1 MTHSRALSNGQDGEE
16 DDRRF
21 SPRGLI
27 VAARRVGA
35 FSAAL
40 VLWGGVSA
48 FYQPPDDPVGGGKQY
63 QNKTFRLDGK
73 FVHNVGRLH
82 LQITNIG
89 QTGNA
94 ANPGRTTVASA
105 EYPPG
110 SGFDMLYA
118 AGLWVG
124 AIDAS
129 GIPHVTTAAYAVE
142 FSPET
147 NPANPCA
154 PLPIDQIADVRE
166 AYEGIPGG
174 NRVISAS
181 LVPDDDNDGLVDED
195 FLNGIDD
202 DGDGLCD
209 EDYSSIG
216 QQMYACE
223 YRDDLPTIRQI
234 NPEHVALGIRVRQT
248 SYAWSTPGQSDFV
261 GMDYRIT
268 NQSGRALRNVFVAIF
283 ADPDIGSRAVQGY
296 FQDDE
301 AALFD
306 STVSYIGAAGETVR
320 RRIQMAYAWD
330 NPDNPARPQDN
341 KGGDAPG
348 YFGCMFLNH
357 TTDPSGAAAPPR
369 VGITAFKFFSG
380 SASFG
385 AGGDPENDAQRY
397 QLMSDPRYNPN
408 NPSNSIVYSS
418 QRPLDYRFI
427 MATGPFRQILPDSTL
442 TVSLAWVAGIGRG
455 GANEVNGTL
464 IGNAISAQQ
473 VFDGLYTDLD
483 NDLTTGTC
491 GKETCLRNTVGG
503 RAFTYELAE
512 SSVCRLR
519 INNAYDPTDSRYS
532 NLVQWDPNSTCE
544 SQQGGK
550 FVCLDDLGPPQVTH
564 CAAGD
569 TLDLLIN
576 SLDCTYVD
584 FDCDVNT
591 GLAGREQVV
600 NWVAA
605 APLPSPFFQGNN
617 GNSEPRDFLP
627 LYQTHSDS
635 TRISAWFFPGDN
647 KITLKWSN
655 FAEQIRDAQRGNLK
669 EFVGYRIY
677 KAAGWNR
684 PLGTNAPAQNLWTLL
699 GEWRTDPKG
708 TPARPLGEL
717 IDPSAAMVE
726 FHDVD
731 VRWDP
736 IRRQVSDSTNTTES
750 DTLFAIGRYSY
761 VDDRVLNGFP
771 YFYSIVPVSIVPGLT
786 TATDVVLSGNPSA
799 TNLQVVYPRGAA
811 RENVKDVFVVPNP
824 YKAHAEWDLIPRE
837 EDPSGTKV
845 TFMNLPRT
853 KGTIHIYTVAGDLV
867 IDLPFDGR
875 APADLQF
882 GRDPVIAGQGS
893 VPWNLISRNGQRIVS
908 GIYLYSVDTE
918 LGRKVGRFVIV
929 R

>member
-1 MTHSRALSNGQDGEE
+1 MTQSRALCYG
-16 DDRRF
+16 RR
-21 SPRGLI
+21 
-27 VAARRVGA
+27 AASFA
-35 FSAAL
+35 AAL
-40 VLWGGVSA
+40 ILWGGVTA
-48 FYQPPDDPVGGGKQY
+48 FYQPPEDPEGGAKQY

-94 ANPGRTTVASA
+94 ANPSRTTVPSA

-110 SGFDMLYA
+110 SGFDHLYA

-129 GIPHVTTAAYAVE
+129 GIPHVTTAAYNVE

-147 NPANPCA
+147 NPANACV
-154 PLPIDQIADVRE
+154 PLPIDQVADVRE

-181 LVPDDDNDGLVDED
+181 LSPDDDNDGLVDED

-209 EDYSSIG
+209 EDYAAIG
-216 QQMYACE
+216 QQMFSCE
-223 YRDDLPTIRQI
+223 YRDDLPAIRQI

-268 NQSGRALRNVFVAIF
+268 NQSGRAIRNVYVAIF
-283 ADPDIGSRAVQGY
+283 ADPDIGNRAVTGY

-306 STVSYIGAAGETVR
+306 SVVTYLGPAGETVK

-341 KGGDAPG
+341 KGGDVPGDG

-357 TTDPSGAAAPPR
+357 TTDPSGATAPPH
-369 VGITAFKFFSG
+369 VGITSFKFFSG

-397 QLMSDPRYNPN
+397 QLMSDPRFNPN
-408 NPSNSIVYSS
+408 NPNNTINPKSD
-418 QRPLDYRFI
+418 RPLDYRFI

-442 TVSLAWVAGIGRG
+442 TVSVAWVAGLGHG
-455 GANEVNGTL
+455 GPNDVNQTL
-464 IGNAISAQQ
+464 VGNAISAQQ

-483 NDLTTGTC
+483 NDLKTGTC
-491 GKETCLRNTVGG
+491 GKETCLRNTSGG
-503 RAFTYELAE
+503 KAFQYELPE
-512 SSVCRLR
+512 SSICRIR
-519 INNAYDPTDSRYS
+519 FHSEIPNDPKYDGIPA
-532 NLVQWDPNSTCE
+532 WDNSIPCDT
-544 SQQGGK
+544 QQGGK
-550 FVCLDDLGPPQVTH
+550 FLCLDNLGPPRQTH
-564 CAAGD
+564 CASAD
-569 TLDLLIN
+569 TLNLLITGQQ
-576 SLDCTYVD
+576 CTYVD
-584 FDCDVNT
+584 FDCDANT
-591 GLAGREQVV
+591 GQGGREQIV

-627 LYQTHSDS
+627 IYESHSDS
-635 TRISAWFFPGDN
+635 ARISAWYFPGDT
-647 KITLKWSN
+647 KVTLKWNN

-699 GEWRTDPKG
+699 GEWRANPKG

-717 IDPSAAMVE
+717 IDPSAPLVE
-726 FHDVD
+726 RHDVK

-736 IRRQVSDSTNTTES
+736 VARRVYS
-750 DTLFAIGRYSY
+750 DTTNYTERDTLYAIGRYTY

-771 YFYSIVPVSIVPGLT
+771 YFYSIVPVSIVPGET
-786 TATDVVLSGNPSA
+786 SATDVILSGNPSA
-799 TNLQVVYPRGAA
+799 TNTQVVYPRGSSQAT
-811 RENVKDVFVVPNP
+811 EKNVFVVPNP
-824 YKAHAEWDLIPRE
+824 YKGHAQWDLIPRE

-853 KGTIHIYTVAGDLV
+853 KGTIHVYTLAGDLV
-867 IDLPFDGR
+867 VDIPFDGR
-875 APADLQF
+875 APSDLQF
-882 GRDPVIAGQGS
+882 GKDPVTAGQGS
-893 VPWNLISRNGQRIVS
+893 KAWNLISRNGQRIVS
-908 GIYLYSVDTE
+908 GIYLYSVDSE
-918 LGRKVGRFVIV
+918 LGRKVGRFVII

>member
-1 MTHSRALSNGQDGEE
+1 MR
-16 DDRRF
+16 
-21 SPRGLI
+21 
-27 VAARRVGA
+27 AARRGA
-35 FSAAL
+35 AFAAAL

-48 FYQPPDDPVGGGKQY
+48 FYQPPDVPEGGPKQY
-63 QNKTFRLDGK
+63 QNKVFRLDGK

-82 LQITNIG
+82 LQVTNIG

-94 ANPGRTTVASA
+94 ANPSRTTVPSA

-110 SGFDMLYA
+110 SGFDHLYA

-129 GIPHVTTAAYAVE
+129 GIPHVTTAAYQTE

-181 LVPDDDNDGLVDED
+181 LIPDDDNDGLVDED
-195 FLNGIDD
+195 FLNGLDD

-209 EDYSSIG
+209 EDYAAIG

-223 YRDDLPTIRQI
+223 YRDDLPAIRQI

-261 GMDYRIT
+261 GMDYRIK

-283 ADPDIGSRAVQGY
+283 ADPDIGSRSVQGY

-306 STVSYIGAAGETVR
+306 STVSYLGPAGETVR

-330 NPDNPARPQDN
+330 NPDDPN
-341 KGGDAPG
+341 KLQFNRGGDVPGGG

-357 TTDPSGAAAPPR
+357 TTDPSGNAAPPR
-369 VGITAFKFFSG
+369 VGITSFKFFSG

-408 NPSNSIVYSS
+408 NPANSIVFAS

-427 MATGPFRQILPDSTL
+427 MATGPFRQILPESTL
-442 TVSLAWVAGIGRG
+442 TVSVAWVAGMGRG
-455 GANEVNGTL
+455 GPNEVNQTL
-464 IGNAISAQQ
+464 VGNAISAQQ

-483 NDLTTGTC
+483 NDPTTGTC
-491 GKETCLRNTVGG
+491 GKETCLRNTAGG
-503 RAFTYELAE
+503 RAFTYEIPE

-519 INNAYDPTDSRYS
+519 INNGYDPSDDRYS
-532 NLVQWDPNSTCE
+532 SLIPWDPNSSCE
-544 SQQGGK
+544 SQQGGR
-550 FVCLDDLGPPQVTH
+550 FICLDKVSPRETH

-569 TLDLLIN
+569 TLNVVVN
-576 SLDCTYVD
+576 STQCTYVD

-591 GLAGREQVV
+591 GLGGREQIV

-617 GNSEPRDFLP
+617 GKAEPRDFLP
-627 LYQTHSDS
+627 LYESHSDS
-635 TRISAWFFPGDN
+635 ARVSAWYFPGDN
-647 KITLKWSN
+647 KVTLKWSN

-684 PLGTNAPAQNLWTLL
+684 PLGTNAPGQTLWTLL
-699 GEWRTDPKG
+699 GEWRKNPKG

-717 IDPSAAMVE
+717 IDPSAPVVE
-726 FHDVD
+726 RHDVL

-736 IRRQVSDSTNTTES
+736 IRRQVSDSTNSTET

-761 VDDRVLNGFP
+761 VDDKVLNGFP
-771 YFYSIVPVSIVPGLT
+771 YFYSVVPVSVVPGET
-786 TATDVVLSGNPSA
+786 VSTDIVLSGNPSA
-799 TNLQVVYPRGAA
+799 TNSQVVYPRGGAK
-811 RENVKDVFVVPNP
+811 ESEKDVFVVPNP
-824 YKAHAEWDLIPRE
+824 YKAHAEWDLVPRE

-853 KGTIHIYTVAGDLV
+853 KGTVHIYTLAGDLV
-867 IDLPFDGR
+867 VDLPFDGKV
-875 APADLQF
+875 PADLQF
-882 GRDPVIAGQGS
+882 GKDPITSGQGS

-918 LGRKVGRFVIV
+918 LGRKVGRFVII